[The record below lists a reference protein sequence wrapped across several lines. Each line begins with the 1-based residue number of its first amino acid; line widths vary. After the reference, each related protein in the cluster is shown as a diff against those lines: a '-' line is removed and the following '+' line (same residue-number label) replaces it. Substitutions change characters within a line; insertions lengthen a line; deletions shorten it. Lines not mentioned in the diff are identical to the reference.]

1 MAVVKQRYIGVEEF
15 LKLTERVPGGSL
27 LELVAGEVR
36 WHDGTPFEP
45 GEGETQAMCKPTLG
59 HGEIVMWLSIIIGSY
74 VYENDLGRI
83 TGGDAGFIFEREEGR
98 RNTVRGLDLAFIS
111 KRRAPQP
118 LPFNLGDFAPDL
130 AIEVISPGNQADDI
144 HRKVR
149 QLLKAG
155 TALIWLIYP
164 DTRTVAV
171 HTPTGAVTLEETD
184 TLAGGEVLPGFAI
197 PVSDIFPK

>member
-45 GEGETQAMCKPTLG
+45 GEGETPAMCKPTG
-59 HGEIVMWLSIIIGSY
+59 EHGEIEAWLSIIIGSY

-83 TGGDAGFIFEREEGR
+83 VTGETGFILERRADER
-98 RNTVRGLDLAFIS
+98 DTVRGLDLAFIS
-111 KRRAPQP
+111 KRKAPQP
-118 LPFNLGDFAPDL
+118 LPATLIDFAPDL

-144 HRKVR
+144 RRKVR

-155 TALIWLIYP
+155 TALVWLIYP

-171 HTPTGAVTLEETD
+171 HTPAGAVTLEETD